1 MLKVIITVYATAFVC
16 ATARPA
22 GSTWYLSP
30 GGSDSTGIG
39 SRQKPWRTIRFA
51 TSKAPDDGS
60 TINLLDGVYEGTESV
75 ARQFTKTCT
84 VRAENPCRA
93 RLRSPP
99 DANRALTCYDVSNV
113 AFQGLEIFGSGS
125 TRGEYLVH
133 LSTAKTQHLLFD
145 GCIIHDCYNN
155 DLIKI
160 NDFTRDVLFRG
171 CIFFNQT
178 PPDASPTRGF
188 RNSIQPSSCHASI
201 RPRAS
206 SLQVR
211 KPSET
216 NLSA

>member
-60 TINLLDGVYEGTESV
+60 TINLLDGVYKGTESV

-99 DANRALTCYDVSNV
+99 DANRALTCYNVSNV

-125 TRGEYLVH
+125 TRG
-133 LSTAKTQHLLFD
+133 STWSTSARRRPNTFSSTVVSSTTATITISSKST
-145 GCIIHDCYNN
+145 ISRA
-155 DLIKI
+155 
-160 NDFTRDVLFRG
+160 TSSSAA
-171 CIFFNQT
+171 
-178 PPDASPTRGF
+178 AS
-188 RNSIQPSSCHASI
+188 SST
-201 RPRAS
+201 RPRQMHRRPAAS
-206 SLQVR
+206 EIRSSHHPATLRSGQGRVPFR
-211 KPSET
+211 
-216 NLSA
+216 